1 MGEMLTA
8 DERLALLAAVD
19 KKVGPALKEAKAEAC
34 AQLME
39 RCAED
44 GTDRRAVTV
53 GGEKV
58 GTVGVSYAKARP
70 VILDAPAAIECLRGM
85 GLTEEVPAKGWEDAF
100 TAVAGTVVAKDTG
113 EAVDWAAWEPER
125 PKGAS
130 VRIGEPQKVLDAFGA
145 RLSDGGPLALLEG
158 GAE

>member
-1 MGEMLTA
+1 
-8 DERLALLAAVD
+8 
-19 KKVGPALKEAKAEAC
+19 
-34 AQLME
+34 
-39 RCAED
+39 
-44 GTDRRAVTV
+44 
-53 GGEKV
+53 
-58 GTVGVSYAKARP
+58 
-70 VILDAPAAIECLRGM
+70 M

-158 GAE
+158 GSE

>member
-1 MGEMLTA
+1 MLTS

-85 GLTEEVPAKGWEDAF
+85 GLTE
-100 TAVAGTVVAKDTG
+100 AGRTPSRRSRGPWSPRTRARPSTG
-113 EAVDWAAWEPER
+113 RHGSPRGRRAR
-125 PKGAS
+125 RCAS
-130 VRIGEPQKVLDAFGA
+130 ESR
-145 RLSDGGPLALLEG
+145 RRC
-158 GAE
+158 